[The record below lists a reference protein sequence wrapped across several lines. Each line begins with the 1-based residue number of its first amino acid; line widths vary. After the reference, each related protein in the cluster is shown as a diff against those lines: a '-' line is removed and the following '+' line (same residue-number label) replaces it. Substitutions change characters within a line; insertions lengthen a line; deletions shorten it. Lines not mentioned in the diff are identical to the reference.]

1 MFSPLAWKK
10 WTTLSWAFAALIG
23 ANAACAGTGSAPSGG
38 AGGAKIVISGAL
50 QKNFTPKEVSAV
62 PISGAVGIHLNE
74 DDFCFVGLTFPKDL
88 PPGTHA
94 IEDQLN
100 NPLVNVR
107 GEYNACGPG
116 DYAESTYRSTGGKLT
131 LTASGGKYSGNFEF
145 TARNLKDRSKVL
157 KISGSF
163 ENVSLP

>member
-1 MFSPLAWKK
+1 MLHPQTWKK
-10 WTTLSWAFAALIG
+10 GIGIAIVLAALIG
-23 ANAACAGTGSAPSGG
+23 QGAACTGAEPAPSGG
-38 AGGAKIVISGAL
+38 GGGKIVITGAM
-50 QKNFTPKEVSAV
+50 QKSFAPKEVSAV
-62 PISGAVGIHLNE
+62 PIAGAVGIHLNE

-94 IEDQLN
+94 VEDQLN

-131 LTASGGKYSGNFEF
+131 LTASGGKYSGGFEF
-145 TARNLKDRSKVL
+145 TAGNLKDRSKVL

-163 ENVSLP
+163 ENVALP